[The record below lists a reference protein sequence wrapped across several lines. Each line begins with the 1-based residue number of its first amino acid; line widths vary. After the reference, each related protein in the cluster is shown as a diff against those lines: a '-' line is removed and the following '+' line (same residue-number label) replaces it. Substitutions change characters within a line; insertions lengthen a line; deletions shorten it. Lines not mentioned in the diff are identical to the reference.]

1 VDENYYY
8 DSRKKSREELR
19 QDRMYNAARNNPEY
33 YYVLDKCS
41 HYSELYPNLVT
52 EENDLEQG

>member
-1 VDENYYY
+1 
-8 DSRKKSREELR
+8 
-19 QDRMYNAARNNPEY
+19 MYNAARNNPEY